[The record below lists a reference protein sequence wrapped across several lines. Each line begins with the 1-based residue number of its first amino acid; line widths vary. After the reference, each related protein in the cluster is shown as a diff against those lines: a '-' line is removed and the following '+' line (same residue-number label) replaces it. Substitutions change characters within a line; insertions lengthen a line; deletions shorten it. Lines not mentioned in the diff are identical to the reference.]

1 MTASSSLLQAFT
13 ERTQFL
19 QGLARALAWV
29 QQQERKALIDDHIAL
44 LPDDLAKQV
53 GACRGVHSALRAY
66 QRELASLWVQ
76 GRELERDAS
85 DKERSE
91 TLGKL
96 QNLQSAFEVAL
107 QKTMQRLSDLE
118 KALTSRKY
126 FQVDLDKTCQWLK
139 QADAVTFPEI
149 NSGPS
154 DDDAELQAELSK
166 YQNVLEQASE
176 YENLLL
182 IVQRIGQEILPTLNE
197 IDHCYLDERLNA
209 LPQQYNAILALAKE
223 KRDRVQQI
231 ILERKEFSTF
241 FDITRNAL
249 EELQEHFDNLEKQ
262 TISMKEEEFACL
274 VNEYRNIEKGLSHI
288 SAAVH
293 ELHGRNEGYLSRG
306 QQFGA
311 EETQQL
317 LTHHNRL
324 TRVNNQKIKHLDKC
338 AEMLGEHDQA
348 LTKFETECTSVRET
362 LTGLQRNR
370 EGTFDTITNLYSLLE
385 RLDRAKSQ
393 VEECRQQSDGL
404 GLAFHPAGVRFE
416 MLQLESA
423 QSLRMEA
430 KRLIEQCETEM
441 AGRGEFEREM
451 EKMLAWMVALKD
463 KAEEPLSVS
472 EVSRGRLAAEV
483 RELETLKEEVEST
496 LAMGRAFGDR
506 EKRRHSKTK
515 ETVPAC
521 VEEKQQEL
529 ERLGQEVQQGIG
541 HKKVQ
546 THSNSLPHYTS
557 IFCSFS
563 NHLNLIKYQRS
574 ELSV

>member
-1 MTASSSLLQAFT
+1 M
-13 ERTQFL
+13 
-19 QGLARALAWV
+19 
-29 QQQERKALIDDHIAL
+29 IDDHIAL
-44 LPDDLAKQV
+44 LPEDLAKQV
-53 GACRGVHSALRAY
+53 AACRGVHSALRAY

-85 DKERSE
+85 DKERAE

-96 QNLQSAFEVAL
+96 QNLQSAFEAAL

-149 NSGPS
+149 NSVRS
-154 DDDAELQAELSK
+154 DDIAEPQAELSK
-166 YQNVLEQASE
+166 FQNVLEQASE

-249 EELQEHFDNLEKQ
+249 EELQEQFDNLEKQ

-274 VNEYRNIEKGLSHI
+274 VNEYRNIEKSLSHI
-288 SAAVH
+288 SPAVH

-306 QQFGA
+306 QQYRA
-311 EETQQL
+311 EETEQL
-317 LTHHNRL
+317 LSHHNRL
-324 TRVNNQKIKHLDKC
+324 KRVSNQKIKHLEKC
-338 AEMLGEHDQA
+338 TKMLAEHDQA
-348 LTKFETECTSVRET
+348 VTKLETECTSVREK
-362 LTGLQRNR
+362 LTGLQVNR
-370 EGTFDTITNLYSLLE
+370 EITFGTITSLYSLLE
-385 RLDRAKSQ
+385 CLDRAKSQ
-393 VEECRQQSDGL
+393 VEECGRRSDGS
-404 GLAFHPAGVRFE
+404 GLAFDPATIRNE
-416 MLQLESA
+416 TLQLESA
-423 QSLRMEA
+423 QSLRTEA
-430 KRLIEQCETEM
+430 KRLIEQGGTEIAESREFVREIET
-441 AGRGEFEREM
+441 
-451 EKMLAWMVALKD
+451 MLVWMMALKD

-472 EVSRGRLAAEV
+472 EVSHGRLAGEV
-483 RELETLKEEVEST
+483 CELQKIEEEAKST
-496 LAMGRAFGDR
+496 LAIGRAFYER
-506 EKRRHSKTK
+506 QKQRHSKTK
-515 ETVPAC
+515 ETVPAHM
-521 VEEKQQEL
+521 EEKLQEL

-541 HKKVQ
+541 HKKVP

-557 IFCSFS
+557 IFLWLF
-563 NHLNLIKYQRS
+563 LTT
-574 ELSV
+574 